1 MTRPSWVAA
10 LALSVVAGAEG
21 GDDAFDLPPVRY
33 SATQPSDRIA
43 RLKADLESGAIALDP
58 TLPPKQ
64 FVAKLLETL
73 EVPAAS
79 QVLVFSKSS
88 LQVSHIDPRQP
99 RAIYF
104 SDDLYFGW
112 SYGSDQFEII
122 STDPKLGCVF
132 YLIGRDPGE
141 KTVRVERE
149 SGRCFSCHVSG
160 RTGQVP
166 GMVVRSL
173 HVDASGQPIFS
184 AGGFYVDH
192 TTPIEDRWGGW
203 YVTGT
208 HGDARHL
215 GNLVS
220 VAQPDGSASHD
231 LEKGANLESLEGFF
245 DVSNYLVPTSDLVA
259 LMVLEHQAMVH
270 NLLTEGNFT
279 VRSAIHRSRELHREL
294 GEANPDRLSDSC
306 RRIIANQAERILAA
320 LLFTDEAELP
330 EGGIDSEGPFMAAF
344 AEAAVPSR
352 EGRSLRDFQLLDRIF
367 KYRCSYMIYSEA
379 FASLPP
385 ELSEAILTRLD
396 VILQGREAEGLG
408 AHLSD
413 SERGRIREILLDTLP
428 AFSRKFA
435 GTTP

>member
-1 MTRPSWVAA
+1 MTRPSLVWVFLLSGACVSAA
-10 LALSVVAGAEG
+10 
-21 GDDAFDLPPVRY
+21 DDAFEMPPIRY
-33 SATQPSDRIA
+33 SETRPTDRIA
-43 RLKADLESGAIALDP
+43 RLEEALRSGKVDLDP
-58 TLPPKQ
+58 KLAPKE
-64 FVAKLLETL
+64 FVGRLLEIL

-88 LQVSHIDPRQP
+88 LQISHINPRTP

-112 SYGSDQFEII
+112 THGSDQFEII
-122 STDPKLGCVF
+122 STDPQLGCVF
-132 YLIGRDPGE
+132 YLIERDAAE
-141 KTVRVERE
+141 KAVRVERE

-173 HVDASGQPIFS
+173 HVEESGQPIFS

-192 TTPIEDRWGGW
+192 TTPFEDRWGGW
-203 YVTGT
+203 YVTGS

-220 VAQPDGSASHD
+220 VAKPDGSAIAD
-231 LEKGANLESLEGFF
+231 QERGANLTSLEAFINP
-245 DVSNYLVPTSDLVA
+245 SEYLVPTSDLIA
-259 LMVLEHQAMVH
+259 LVVLEHQATMH

-279 VRSAIHRSRELHREL
+279 VRSAIHRCHELYREL
-294 GEANPDRLSDSC
+294 GDPDPNRLSDSC
-306 RRIIANQAERILAA
+306 QRIIANQAERILSAM
-320 LLFTDEAELP
+320 LFTDEAPLP
-330 EGGIDSEGPFMAAF
+330 EGGIDSRGSFMAAF
-344 AEAAVPSR
+344 GEAGIPSR

-385 ELSEAILTRLD
+385 ELRDAILARLD
-396 VILQGREAEGLG
+396 AVLQGREPDGLG
-408 AHLSD
+408 RHLSD
-413 SERGRIREILLDTLP
+413 SERGRIREILVDTLP
-428 AFSRKFA
+428 AFSQNLA
-435 GTTP
+435 ETTP